1 MKGRTV
7 VITGANTG
15 IGLETAAA
23 LAAMGARVV
32 LTARDPLKG
41 SVAAEKIRRRY
52 PDANVIPMELDL
64 ARLGD
69 VRSFAAD
76 LLERFGALH
85 VLVNN
90 AGVMLGRR
98 STTVDGFETTFQVNH
113 LAPFLLTNLLLDRLR
128 ASGPSRIINVASEAH
143 RAARLDF
150 DDLNSERGYRGMRVY
165 VRTKLCNILF
175 TRALASRL
183 LGTGVTANALHPGTV
198 RTALGR
204 DGDTSAF
211 FTLGIK
217 ITGPLLLSPARG
229 ARTTIH
235 LASSPDVEGRT
246 GEYWIRRRPRKPASK
261 ATDDEAARR
270 LWDVSAQL
278 VGQ

>member
-15 IGLETAAA
+15 IGLETAAV

-278 VGQ
+278 VGR

>member
-175 TRALASRL
+175 TRALAHCL

-204 DGDTSAF
+204 DGDTSALF
-211 FTLGIK
+211 ALGIK
-217 ITGPLLLSPARG
+217 ITGPLFLSPARG

>member
-278 VGQ
+278 VGR